1 MSEPSTPLM
10 RQYSAIKKEHP
21 NALLF
26 FRLGD
31 FYELFF
37 DDAILAARELQI
49 TLTSRNK
56 EKGVNIPMCGVPYH
70 AAEGYIAKLIRR
82 GFKVAVCEQVEDP
95 RLATKLVRRE
105 VTRVVTPG
113 TAADSSLNAEEN
125 NFLAAVATVGD
136 RVGFAALDLSTG
148 EFRATEF
155 AGESA
160 GRRIQEELE
169 QLRPK
174 EMLYGSSAPL
184 LEHASSTQLG
194 SFATLNGRDTPHSTG
209 TAPVAR
215 ISGFGWAE
223 TPLDDWIFAPD
234 HAIPLVENHFG
245 VLSLEGFGLAGKQAA
260 ASAAGAILYYIRS
273 TQRGTLDHVDRIGF
287 YERQNCL
294 VLDAVTVRNL
304 ELIEPLFAGTD
315 AGVTLIRC
323 LDATITPMG
332 KRLLRMW
339 MLRPSLD
346 RTEIEA
352 RLDAVDV
359 QVKDIV
365 GREELRRSLDGIL
378 DLERLLSRVTLET
391 ANPRDV
397 LALGA
402 SLGKL
407 PKVRGVLAGLLA
419 PRLAMLHAAIDEL
432 GDLRGKIESML
443 APEPPLTLNDGG
455 VIAAGIDKDL
465 DELRDLSHNSKQYLA
480 QVETRERERTGI
492 GSLKVKFN
500 SIFGYYIEISKAN
513 LHHAPTDY
521 ERKQT
526 LVNAERFTTPELKE
540 YESKILDAQEKIVE
554 IERRL
559 FAELRSAIAAEA
571 KRIRQ
576 TALALAEVDVLG
588 SLAHIAALRNYCRP
602 KFEAD
607 NSDQTADLEIV
618 EGRHPVIELQE
629 MTIGNDR
636 FVPNDL
642 FLNSKT
648 HNIVVLTGP
657 NMGGKSTYLRQ
668 AALIVI
674 MAQMGSFVP
683 ARSVRM
689 GIVDR
694 VFTRIGASDNV
705 ARGRSTFMVEM
716 TETAAILHTATPR
729 SLILLDE
736 VGRGTS
742 TYDGLAIAWAAVE
755 YLHAR
760 VRAKTLFATHYFELT
775 ELAEQ
780 LSGVKNYHVS
790 VKETGGS
797 VVFLRRVEPGAADRS
812 YGIEVAKLAGLPNEV
827 VVRAR
832 EVLAEHESSEHRLS
846 GHLTPGSAPERP
858 AQLTIFTPLS
868 QPVLEKLREADL
880 DRMTPLEALNL
891 LAELKKAD
899 WQKRWQR
906 RTQLIHASGQLLIV
920 GFDGTEMSPR
930 LASLLAKIAP
940 AGVILFARNIKG
952 VEQTHTLLR
961 ECQKCVAMPLFT
973 CVDLEGGTVDRFRN
987 VLGTAPSPAEVFAT
1001 GSRALYRKHGRVIG
1015 ENCRALGFNVD
1026 FAPVLDLA
1034 FAASR
1039 SVMSS
1044 RAVSDDPKQ
1053 VVVYAREFLQGLRD
1067 AGVLGCGKHFPWA
1080 G

>member
-10 RQYSAIKKEHP
+10 RQYAAIKKEHP
-21 NALLF
+21 SALLF

-37 DDAILAARELQI
+37 EDAVVAARELQI

-56 EKGVNIPMCGVPYH
+56 EKGVAIPMCGVPYH
-70 AAEGYIAKLIRR
+70 SAEGYISKLIRR

-95 RLATKLVRRE
+95 RLAKKLVRRE

-113 TAADSSLNAEEN
+113 TAADSSLSSEEN
-125 NFLAAVATVGD
+125 NFLAAVASVDD

-169 QLRPK
+169 QLRPR
-174 EMLYGSSAPL
+174 ELLYGSSAPL
-184 LEHASSTQLG
+184 FEKIGSGAAGVPSTSSGQALARPAEH
-194 SFATLNGRDTPHSTG
+194 FAT
-209 TAPVAR
+209 TAPAR
-215 ISGFGWAE
+215 SASGVAE

-234 HAIPLVENHFG
+234 HAVPLLENHFG
-245 VLSLEGFGLAGKQAA
+245 VLSLEGFGLAGKPAA

-273 TQRGTLDHVDRIGF
+273 TQRGTLDHIDRIGF

-294 VLDAVTVRNL
+294 VLDATTVRNL
-304 ELIEPLFAGTD
+304 ELMEPLFAGTD
-315 AGVTLIRC
+315 AGVTLFRC
-323 LDATITPMG
+323 LDATVTPMG
-332 KRLLRMW
+332 KRLLRAW

-352 RLDAVDV
+352 RLDAVEV
-359 QVKDIV
+359 QAKDIV
-365 GREELRRSLDGIL
+365 GREELRRKLDGIL

-397 LALGA
+397 LALAA
-402 SLGKL
+402 SLARL
-407 PKVRGVLAGLLA
+407 PQVRKVVAGLSA
-419 PRLAMLHAAIDEL
+419 TRLGALHSSLDEL
-432 GDLRGKIESML
+432 GDLRQKIEQTVI
-443 APEPPLTLNDGG
+443 AEPPLTLSDGG
-455 VIAAGIDKDL
+455 VIAAGVDKDL
-465 DELRDLSHNSKQYLA
+465 DELRDLSRNSKQYLTR
-480 QVETRERERTGI
+480 VEQRERERTGI

-500 SIFGYYIEISKAN
+500 SIFGYYLEISKAN
-513 LHHAPTDY
+513 LHLAPIDY

-576 TALALAEVDVLG
+576 TALALAEVDVLAC
-588 SLAHIAALRNYCRP
+588 LAHIAALRNYCRP
-602 KFEAD
+602 KFSEKPEE
-607 NSDQTADLEIV
+607 SSDLEIV

-629 MTIGNDR
+629 LAGGIER

-642 FLNSKT
+642 FLNSST
-648 HNIVVLTGP
+648 HSIVILTGP

-668 AALIVI
+668 TALIVI

-683 ARSVRM
+683 ARSARL

-694 VFTRIGASDNV
+694 VFTRIGASDNL

-716 TETAAILHTATPR
+716 TETAAILHTATAR

-742 TYDGLAIAWAAVE
+742 TYDGLAIAWAAIE

-760 VRAKTLFATHYFELT
+760 VHAKTLFATHYFELT

-797 VVFLRRVEPGAADRS
+797 VVFLRKVEPGAADRS

-832 EVLAEHESSEHRLS
+832 EVLAEHESAEHRLS
-846 GHLTPGSAPERP
+846 GHLTPGAEPERP

-868 QPVLEKLREADL
+868 QPVLEKLREVDL
-880 DRMTPLEALNL
+880 NRLTPLEALNL
-891 LAELKKAD
+891 LAELKR
-899 WQKRWQR
+899 Q
-906 RTQLIHASGQLLIV
+906 I
-920 GFDGTEMSPR
+920 E
-930 LASLLAKIAP
+930 
-940 AGVILFARNIKG
+940 
-952 VEQTHTLLR
+952 
-961 ECQKCVAMPLFT
+961 
-973 CVDLEGGTVDRFRN
+973 
-987 VLGTAPSPAEVFAT
+987 
-1001 GSRALYRKHGRVIG
+1001 
-1015 ENCRALGFNVD
+1015 
-1026 FAPVLDLA
+1026 
-1034 FAASR
+1034 
-1039 SVMSS
+1039 
-1044 RAVSDDPKQ
+1044 
-1053 VVVYAREFLQGLRD
+1053 
-1067 AGVLGCGKHFPWA
+1067 
-1080 G
+1080 

>member
-10 RQYSAIKKEHP
+10 RQYAAIKKEHP
-21 NALLF
+21 SALLF

-37 DDAILAARELQI
+37 DDAVLAARELQI

-56 EKGVNIPMCGVPYH
+56 EKGVAIPMCGVPYH
-70 AAEGYIAKLIRR
+70 TAEAYISKLIRR
-82 GFKVAVCEQVEDP
+82 GFKVAVCEQVEDA
-95 RLATKLVRRE
+95 RVATKLVRRE

-184 LEHASSTQLG
+184 LERVRVGTGVSPLQRST
-194 SFATLNGRDTPHSTG
+194 
-209 TAPVAR
+209 TAPLALV
-215 ISGFGWAE
+215 SGSGWAE

-234 HAIPLVENHFG
+234 HAIPLLENHFG
-245 VLSLEGFGLAGKQAA
+245 VLSLEGFGLAGKPAA

-315 AGVTLIRC
+315 AGVTLFRC
-323 LDATITPMG
+323 MDATVTPMG
-332 KRLLRMW
+332 KRLLRTW

-346 RTEIEA
+346 PSEING
-352 RLDAVDV
+352 RLDSVEV
-359 QVKDIV
+359 QVKDTV
-365 GREELRRSLDGIL
+365 RREELRRALDGIL

-397 LALGA
+397 LALAA
-402 SLGKL
+402 SLARI
-407 PKVRGVLAGLLA
+407 PRVRTVLAGLSA
-419 PRLAMLHAAIDEL
+419 TRLSTLHTAIDEL
-432 GDLRGKIESML
+432 GDLREKIDRTL
-443 APEPPLTLNDGG
+443 VPEPPLTLSDGG
-455 VIAAGIDKDL
+455 VIATAVDKDL
-465 DELRDLSHNSKQYLA
+465 DELRDLSRNSKQYLA
-480 QVETRERERTGI
+480 RVETRERERTGI

-513 LHHAPTDY
+513 LHLSPADY

-588 SLAHIAALRNYCRP
+588 CLAHIAALRNYCRP
-602 KFEAD
+602 HFDEAEKAED
-607 NSDQTADLEIV
+607 TGDLEIV

-629 MTIGNDR
+629 LAAGSER
-636 FVPNDL
+636 FVPNEL
-642 FLNSKT
+642 FLDAST

-683 ARSVRM
+683 ARAVRL

-694 VFTRIGASDNV
+694 VFTRIGASDNL

-716 TETAAILHTATPR
+716 TETAAILHTATAR

-742 TYDGLAIAWAAVE
+742 TYDGLAIAWAAIE

-760 VRAKTLFATHYFELT
+760 VHAKTLFATHYFELT

-790 VKETGGS
+790 VKEAGGS

-812 YGIEVAKLAGLPNEV
+812 YGIEVAKLAGLPHEV

-832 EVLAEHESSEHRLS
+832 EVLAEHESAERRLS
-846 GHLTPGSAPERP
+846 EHLTPGSSNAPERP
-858 AQLTIFTPLS
+858 TQLTIFTPLS
-868 QPVLEKLREADL
+868 QPVLEKLREVDL
-880 DRMTPLEALNL
+880 DRLTPLEALNL
-891 LAELKKAD
+891 LAELK
-899 WQKRWQR
+899 
-906 RTQLIHASGQLLIV
+906 GQI
-920 GFDGTEMSPR
+920 D
-930 LASLLAKIAP
+930 
-940 AGVILFARNIKG
+940 
-952 VEQTHTLLR
+952 
-961 ECQKCVAMPLFT
+961 
-973 CVDLEGGTVDRFRN
+973 
-987 VLGTAPSPAEVFAT
+987 
-1001 GSRALYRKHGRVIG
+1001 
-1015 ENCRALGFNVD
+1015 
-1026 FAPVLDLA
+1026 
-1034 FAASR
+1034 
-1039 SVMSS
+1039 
-1044 RAVSDDPKQ
+1044 
-1053 VVVYAREFLQGLRD
+1053 
-1067 AGVLGCGKHFPWA
+1067 
-1080 G
+1080 

>member
-10 RQYSAIKKEHP
+10 RQYAAIKKEHP

-37 DDAILAARELQI
+37 DDAVLAARELQI

-56 EKGVNIPMCGVPYH
+56 EKGVAIPMCGVPYH
-70 AAEGYIAKLIRR
+70 AAEGYISKLIRR

-95 RLATKLVRRE
+95 RLAKKLVRRE

-155 AGESA
+155 VGELA

-169 QLRPK
+169 QLRPR

-184 LEHASSTQLG
+184 LERAGGGQLR
-194 SFATLNGRDTPHSTG
+194 SFAALDGRDARPHTPL
-209 TAPVAR
+209 AR
-215 ISGFGWAE
+215 VSGVGWAE

-234 HAIPLVENHFG
+234 HAIPLLENHFG
-245 VLSLEGFGLAGKQAA
+245 VLSLEGFGLAGKRAA

-315 AGVTLIRC
+315 AGVTLFRC
-323 LDATITPMG
+323 LDATVTPMG
-332 KRLLRMW
+332 KRLLRTW

-346 RTEIEA
+346 RAEIDG
-352 RLDAVDV
+352 RLDSVEV
-359 QVKDIV
+359 QVKDTV
-365 GREELRRSLDGIL
+365 RREELRRSLEGIL

-397 LALGA
+397 LALAA
-402 SLGKL
+402 SLGRI
-407 PKVRGVLAGLLA
+407 PKVRTVLAGLSAL
-419 PRLAMLHAAIDEL
+419 RLGTLHGVIDEL
-432 GDLRGKIESML
+432 GDLREKIDRTL
-443 APEPPLTLNDGG
+443 VPEPPLTLSDGG
-455 VIAAGIDKDL
+455 VIAAGVDKDL
-465 DELRDLSHNSKQYLA
+465 DELRDLSRNSKQYLA
-480 QVETRERERTGI
+480 QVEQRERERTGI

-513 LHHAPTDY
+513 LHLSPADY

-540 YESKILDAQEKIVE
+540 FESKILDAQEKIVE

-588 SLAHIAALRNYCRP
+588 CLAHIAALRNYCRP
-602 KFEAD
+602 RFDEVEKAEDAG
-607 NSDQTADLEIV
+607 DLEIV

-629 MTIGNDR
+629 LAAGSER

-642 FLNSKT
+642 FLDSALHNAT

-683 ARSVRM
+683 ARAVRL

-694 VFTRIGASDNV
+694 VFTHIGASDNL

-716 TETAAILHTATPR
+716 TETAAILHTATAR

-742 TYDGLAIAWAAVE
+742 TYDGLAIAWAAIE

-760 VRAKTLFATHYFELT
+760 VHAKTLFATHYFELT

-846 GHLTPGSAPERP
+846 GHLTPGAEPERP
-858 AQLTIFTPLS
+858 TQLTIFTPLS
-868 QPVLEKLREADL
+868 QPVLEKLREVDL
-880 DRMTPLEALNL
+880 NRLTPLEALNL
-891 LAELKKAD
+891 LAELKKE
-899 WQKRWQR
+899 
-906 RTQLIHASGQLLIV
+906 I
-920 GFDGTEMSPR
+920 
-930 LASLLAKIAP
+930 
-940 AGVILFARNIKG
+940 
-952 VEQTHTLLR
+952 
-961 ECQKCVAMPLFT
+961 
-973 CVDLEGGTVDRFRN
+973 
-987 VLGTAPSPAEVFAT
+987 
-1001 GSRALYRKHGRVIG
+1001 
-1015 ENCRALGFNVD
+1015 
-1026 FAPVLDLA
+1026 
-1034 FAASR
+1034 
-1039 SVMSS
+1039 
-1044 RAVSDDPKQ
+1044 
-1053 VVVYAREFLQGLRD
+1053 
-1067 AGVLGCGKHFPWA
+1067 
-1080 G
+1080 

>member
-10 RQYSAIKKEHP
+10 RQYANIKKEHP

-37 DDAILAARELQI
+37 DDAVLAARELQI

-56 EKGVNIPMCGVPYH
+56 EKGVAIPMCGVPYH
-70 AAEGYIAKLIRR
+70 AAEGYISKLIRR

-95 RLATKLVRRE
+95 RLAKKLVRRE
-105 VTRVVTPG
+105 VTRIVTPG

-155 AGESA
+155 AGELA
-160 GRRIQEELE
+160 GQRIQEELE
-169 QLRPK
+169 QLRPR

-184 LEHASSTQLG
+184 FEKQTSG
-194 SFATLNGRDTPHSTG
+194 ATGILPR
-209 TAPVAR
+209 PVAER
-215 ISGFGWAE
+215 LVMSAPTRSTSGWAE

-234 HAIPLVENHFG
+234 HAIPLLENHFG

-315 AGVTLIRC
+315 VGVTLFRC
-323 LDATITPMG
+323 LDATVTPMG
-332 KRLLRMW
+332 KRLLRTW

-346 RTEIEA
+346 RSEIEGRFDSVEA
-352 RLDAVDV
+352 
-359 QVKDIV
+359 QVKDTV
-365 GREELRRSLDGIL
+365 RREELRRSLEGIL

-397 LALGA
+397 LALAA
-402 SLGKL
+402 SLARI
-407 PKVRGVLAGLLA
+407 PKVRTVLAGLSA
-419 PRLAMLHAAIDEL
+419 SRLGTLHGVIDEL
-432 GDLRGKIESML
+432 GDLRQKIDHTL
-443 APEPPLTLNDGG
+443 VPEPPLTLSDGG
-455 VIAAGIDKDL
+455 VIAPGVDKDL
-465 DELRDLSHNSKQYLA
+465 DELRDLSRNSKQYLA

-500 SIFGYYIEISKAN
+500 SIFGYYIEISKTN
-513 LHHAPTDY
+513 LHLSPADY

-559 FAELRSAIAAEA
+559 FAELRMTIAAEA

-588 SLAHIAALRNYCRP
+588 CLAHIAALRNYCRP
-602 KFEAD
+602 RLEQNFDEVEKAAD
-607 NSDQTADLEIV
+607 GVPGAPARPLDLEIV

-629 MTIGNDR
+629 LAAGSER
-636 FVPNDL
+636 FVPNEL
-642 FLNSKT
+642 FLDASS

-716 TETAAILHTATPR
+716 TETAAILHTATAR

-760 VRAKTLFATHYFELT
+760 VHAKTLFATHYFELT

-790 VKETGGS
+790 VKETGGG

-832 EVLAEHESSEHRLS
+832 EVLAEHESSERRLS
-846 GHLTPGSAPERP
+846 EHLTPGSSTELERP
-858 AQLTIFTPLS
+858 TQLTIFTPLS
-868 QPVLEKLREADL
+868 QPVLDKLREVDL
-880 DRMTPLEALNL
+880 NRLTPLEALNL
-891 LAELKKAD
+891 LAELKK
-899 WQKRWQR
+899 Q
-906 RTQLIHASGQLLIV
+906 I
-920 GFDGTEMSPR
+920 E
-930 LASLLAKIAP
+930 
-940 AGVILFARNIKG
+940 
-952 VEQTHTLLR
+952 
-961 ECQKCVAMPLFT
+961 
-973 CVDLEGGTVDRFRN
+973 
-987 VLGTAPSPAEVFAT
+987 
-1001 GSRALYRKHGRVIG
+1001 
-1015 ENCRALGFNVD
+1015 
-1026 FAPVLDLA
+1026 
-1034 FAASR
+1034 
-1039 SVMSS
+1039 
-1044 RAVSDDPKQ
+1044 
-1053 VVVYAREFLQGLRD
+1053 
-1067 AGVLGCGKHFPWA
+1067 
-1080 G
+1080 

>member
-1 MSEPSTPLM
+1 MSEPTTPLM

-37 DDAILAARELQI
+37 DDAVLAARELQI

-56 EKGVNIPMCGVPYH
+56 EKGVAIPMCGVPYH
-70 AAEGYIAKLIRR
+70 AAESYISKLIRR
-82 GFKVAVCEQVEDP
+82 GFKVAVCEQVEDA

-125 NFLAAVATVGD
+125 NFLSAVAPVGD

-155 AGESA
+155 SGESA
-160 GRRIQEELE
+160 GHRIQEELE

-184 LEHASSTQLG
+184 FEIRSSGETG
-194 SFATLNGRDTPHSTG
+194 IPACPAVPTRSTN
-209 TAPVAR
+209 
-215 ISGFGWAE
+215 GWAE

-234 HAIPLVENHFG
+234 HAIPLLENHFG
-245 VLSLEGFGLAGKQAA
+245 VLSLEGFGLAGKPAA

-315 AGVTLIRC
+315 AGVTLFRC
-323 LDATITPMG
+323 MDGTVTPMG
-332 KRLLRMW
+332 KRLLRTW

-346 RTEIEA
+346 PSEING
-352 RLDAVDV
+352 RLDSVEV
-359 QVKDIV
+359 QVKDTV
-365 GREELRRSLDGIL
+365 RREELRWALDGIL

-397 LALGA
+397 LALAA
-402 SLGKL
+402 SLARI
-407 PKVRGVLAGLLA
+407 PKVRSVLAGLSTS
-419 PRLAMLHAAIDEL
+419 RLGTLHTAIDGL
-432 GDLRGKIESML
+432 GDLREKIDRML
-443 APEPPLTLNDGG
+443 VPEPPLTLSDGG
-455 VIAAGIDKDL
+455 VIAVGVDKDL
-465 DELRDLSHNSKQYLA
+465 DELRDLSRNSKQYLA
-480 QVETRERERTGI
+480 RVETRERERTGI

-500 SIFGYYIEISKAN
+500 SVFGYYIEISKAN
-513 LHHAPTDY
+513 LHLSPADY

-540 YESKILDAQEKIVE
+540 YESKILDAQEKIVD

-588 SLAHIAALRNYCRP
+588 CLAHIAALRNYCRP
-602 KFEAD
+602 HFDEAEKAED
-607 NSDQTADLEIV
+607 VGDLEIV

-629 MTIGNDR
+629 LAAGSER
-636 FVPNDL
+636 FVPNEL
-642 FLNSKT
+642 FLDAAT

-683 ARSVRM
+683 ARAVRM

-694 VFTRIGASDNV
+694 VFTRIGASDNL

-716 TETAAILHTATPR
+716 TETAAILHTATAR

-742 TYDGLAIAWAAVE
+742 TYDGLAIAWAAIE

-760 VRAKTLFATHYFELT
+760 VHAKTLFATHYFELT

-832 EVLAEHESSEHRLS
+832 EVLAEHESAERRLS
-846 GHLTPGSAPERP
+846 EHLTPGASTEPERP
-858 AQLTIFTPLS
+858 TQLTIFTPLS
-868 QPVLEKLREADL
+868 QPVLEKLREVDL
-880 DRMTPLEALNL
+880 DRLTPLEALNL
-891 LAELKKAD
+891 LAELKKE
-899 WQKRWQR
+899 
-906 RTQLIHASGQLLIV
+906 I
-920 GFDGTEMSPR
+920 
-930 LASLLAKIAP
+930 
-940 AGVILFARNIKG
+940 
-952 VEQTHTLLR
+952 
-961 ECQKCVAMPLFT
+961 
-973 CVDLEGGTVDRFRN
+973 
-987 VLGTAPSPAEVFAT
+987 
-1001 GSRALYRKHGRVIG
+1001 
-1015 ENCRALGFNVD
+1015 
-1026 FAPVLDLA
+1026 
-1034 FAASR
+1034 
-1039 SVMSS
+1039 
-1044 RAVSDDPKQ
+1044 
-1053 VVVYAREFLQGLRD
+1053 
-1067 AGVLGCGKHFPWA
+1067 
-1080 G
+1080 

>member
-1 MSEPSTPLM
+1 MSEFSTPLM
-10 RQYSAIKKEHP
+10 RQYAAIKKDHP

-37 DDAILAARELQI
+37 DDAVLAARELQI

-56 EKGVNIPMCGVPYH
+56 EKGLEIPMCGVPYH

-95 RLATKLVRRE
+95 REAKKLVRRE

-155 AGESA
+155 RGETAGQ
-160 GRRIQEELE
+160 RIQDELE

-184 LEHASSTQLG
+184 LELAATG
-194 SFATLNGRDTPHSTG
+194 RPGNFAAQDIPESRPHVNSLPDAATRPSTG
-209 TAPVAR
+209 PAPVAR
-215 ISGFGWAE
+215 ISGSGWAE

-273 TQRGTLDHVDRIGF
+273 TQRGKLDHVDRVGF

-315 AGVTLIRC
+315 SGVTLFRC
-323 LDATITPMG
+323 LDATVTPMG
-332 KRLLRMW
+332 KRLLRTW

-346 RTEIEA
+346 RAEIEG
-352 RLDAVDV
+352 RLDAVAT
-359 QVKDIV
+359 QVKDTV
-365 GREELRRSLDGIL
+365 RREELRRALDGIL

-397 LALGA
+397 LALAA
-402 SLGKL
+402 SLNRI
-407 PKVRGVLAGLLA
+407 PRVREILAGLPA
-419 PRLAMLHAAIDEL
+419 ARLSSLHNLVDALSDLGARIDSTL
-432 GDLRGKIESML
+432 VS
-443 APEPPLTLNDGG
+443 EPPLTLSDGG
-455 VIAAGIDKDL
+455 VIAPGVDKDL
-465 DELRDLSHNSKQYLA
+465 DELRDLNRNSKQYLA

-513 LHHAPTDY
+513 LHHAPADY

-559 FAELRSAIAAEA
+559 FSELRSAIAAEA

-576 TALALAEVDVLG
+576 TAMALAEVDVLG
-588 SLAHIAALRNYCRP
+588 CLAHIAAMRNYCRP
-602 KFEAD
+602 QFEGAGGGANED
-607 NSDQTADLEIV
+607 DHAGDLEIV

-629 MTIGNDR
+629 MSATGDR

-642 FLNSKT
+642 FLNSAPLGAGQQSAT
-648 HNIVVLTGP
+648 GSQNIVLLTGP

-683 ARSVRM
+683 ARSARL

-716 TETAAILHTATPR
+716 TETAAILHTATAR

-790 VKETGGS
+790 VKEAGGS

-832 EVLAEHESSEHRLS
+832 EVLAEHESSEHRLT
-846 GHLTPGSAPERP
+846 GHLTPGAATVPDRP
-858 AQLTIFTPLS
+858 TQLTIFTPLS
-868 QPVLEKLREADL
+868 QPVLDKLREVDL
-880 DRMTPLEALNL
+880 NRLTPLEALNL
-891 LAELKKAD
+891 LAELKKE
-899 WQKRWQR
+899 
-906 RTQLIHASGQLLIV
+906 I
-920 GFDGTEMSPR
+920 
-930 LASLLAKIAP
+930 
-940 AGVILFARNIKG
+940 
-952 VEQTHTLLR
+952 
-961 ECQKCVAMPLFT
+961 
-973 CVDLEGGTVDRFRN
+973 
-987 VLGTAPSPAEVFAT
+987 
-1001 GSRALYRKHGRVIG
+1001 
-1015 ENCRALGFNVD
+1015 
-1026 FAPVLDLA
+1026 
-1034 FAASR
+1034 
-1039 SVMSS
+1039 
-1044 RAVSDDPKQ
+1044 
-1053 VVVYAREFLQGLRD
+1053 
-1067 AGVLGCGKHFPWA
+1067 
-1080 G
+1080 